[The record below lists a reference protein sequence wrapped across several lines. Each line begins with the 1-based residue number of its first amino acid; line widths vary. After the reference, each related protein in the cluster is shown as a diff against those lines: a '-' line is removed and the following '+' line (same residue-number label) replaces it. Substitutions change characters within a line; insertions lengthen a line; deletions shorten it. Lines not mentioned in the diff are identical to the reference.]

1 MERTGWLVWAAIAA
15 GSAFGGVSRHLL
27 TELVTRAAGAGFPW
41 GTIVVNIAG
50 SIAIGV
56 VAALVSLGGPGTW
69 TPVTRHATMTGLLGG
84 FTTFSTFSMQTLAL
98 LQQGQLAAAAGNVLL
113 SVLLGLAGCWAGYA
127 GVVALAR

>member
-1 MERTGWLVWAAIAA
+1 MERTGWIVWATIAA
-15 GSAFGGVSRHLL
+15 GSAFGGVARHLL
-27 TELVTRAAGAGFPW
+27 TESVTRLAGVGFPW
-41 GTIVVNIAG
+41 GTVVVNIAG

-56 VAALVSLGGPGTW
+56 IAALANLGVPGTW
-69 TPVTRHATMTGLLGG
+69 APVTRHATMTGLLGG

-113 SVLLGLAGCWAGYA
+113 SVLLSLAGCWAGYA